1 MPTVVISGASR
12 GIGKAIAI
20 AFAKQNFNIICCARN
35 ESNLIALQTFI
46 QEIAPSVSCAYFV
59 ADMSKKEDAK
69 AFAQF
74 AISQT
79 ASIDVLVNNAG
90 VFLLGNIYNEDDS
103 VLETMMNTNIFSAY
117 YLTKGMLPQMMA
129 NRKGHIFNLSSIAG
143 INAYNNG
150 SSYSISKYAMQGF
163 TKSLRNEMKEYGIR
177 VTGVLPGATLTDSW
191 SGIDLPEDR
200 FIRPEDVANAILDI
214 YNLSDRTVV
223 EEIILRPQLGDI

>member
-1 MPTVVISGASR
+1 M
-12 GIGKAIAI
+12 
-20 AFAKQNFNIICCARN
+20 
-35 ESNLIALQTFI
+35 
-46 QEIAPSVSCAYFV
+46 
-59 ADMSKKEDAK
+59 
-69 AFAQF
+69 
-74 AISQT
+74 
-79 ASIDVLVNNAG
+79 
-90 VFLLGNIYNEDDS
+90 LGNIYNEDDS

-117 YLTKGMLPQMMA
+117 YLTKGILPQMMA

-191 SGIDLPEDR
+191 SGIDLPEER